1 MSKIPND
8 VTLVRLDKE
17 SYNKFKDFCDERG
30 LIAPK
35 QIGFLLEGIL
45 KNSMNFELI
54 KAGWLIVEEKIREK
68 EKHLMYSDK
77 TIKPKDTDCVKPVV
91 KGEQ

>member
-1 MSKIPND
+1 MVKKSEGI
-8 VTLVRLDKE
+8 TLVRLDKE
-17 SYNKFKDFCDERG
+17 SYIKFKEFCDERG

-54 KAGWLIVEEKIREK
+54 KAGWSIMEERKLKK
-68 EKHLMYSDK
+68 EKHLMHSD
-77 TIKPKDTDCVKPVV
+77 TLIKPVSFASS
-91 KGEQ
+91 EISE